1 MIQKN
6 TIIKPAD
13 NCGVLKVKVFHV
25 YKGSKGK
32 LAFLGD
38 FLKVSA
44 RLVKPENPI
53 KKKTKLKSILIRT
66 VFLNNRKDGSF
77 ISFKKNSS
85 VLLKKRL
92 TPKGKSIRG
101 PIVRIIKRKK
111 FISSFKKSI

>member
-13 NCGVLKVKVFHV
+13 NCGVIKSKVFHV

-32 LAFLGD
+32 LAYVGD
-38 FLKVSA
+38 FLKTSCK
-44 RLVKPENPI
+44 LVKPENPI
-53 KKKTKLKSILIRT
+53 KKKTKIKAILLRT
-66 VFLNNRKDGSF
+66 IFKIYRKDGSF
-77 ISFKKNSS
+77 IFFKKNSI

-92 TPKGKSIRG
+92 TPKGKAIRG
-101 PIVRIIKRKK
+101 PVVRVVKRKK

>member
-13 NCGVLKVKVFHV
+13 NCGVIKSKVFHV

-32 LAFLGD
+32 LAFVGD
-38 FLKVSA
+38 FLKTSQKV
-44 RLVKPENPI
+44 VKPENPI
-53 KKKTKLKSILIRT
+53 KKKSKIKAILIRT
-66 VFLNNRKDGSF
+66 LFINNRKDGSF
-77 ISFKKNSS
+77 VSFSKNSI

-92 TPKGKSIRG
+92 TPRGKAIRG
-101 PIVRIIKRKK
+101 PIIRLIKRKK

>member
-32 LAFLGD
+32 LAFIGD
-38 FLKVSA
+38 FLKTSA
-44 RLVKPENPI
+44 KLVRPENLI
-53 KKKTKLKSILIRT
+53 KKKTKLKGILIRT
-66 VFLNNRKDGSF
+66 VFIKHRKDGSL
-77 ISFKKNSS
+77 ISFFKNSI

-92 TPKGKSIRG
+92 TPKGKAIRG
-101 PIVRIIKRKK
+101 PIVRTIKRKK